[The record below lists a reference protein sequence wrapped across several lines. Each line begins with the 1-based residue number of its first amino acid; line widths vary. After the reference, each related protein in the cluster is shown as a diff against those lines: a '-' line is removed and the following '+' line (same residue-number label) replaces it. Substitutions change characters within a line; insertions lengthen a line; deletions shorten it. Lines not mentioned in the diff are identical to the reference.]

1 MTGKKKPRSVV
12 ERGFFW
18 FPPGPFRQVKFV
30 DERGDFPYF
39 MGEFRGRILPKSVS
53 CSKSPHPMGGAFLSG
68 FRQTIIDENSE
79 QHEKE
84 AIHG

>member
-18 FPPGPFRQVKFV
+18 LPPGPCRQVKFV
-30 DERGDFPYF
+30 DERKNILYF
-39 MGEFRGRILPKSVS
+39 IDNVPGPQPAEIRFM
-53 CSKSPHPMGGAFLSG
+53 SKSPHPMGGAFLSG
-68 FRQTIIDENSE
+68 FRQTIINQNTE
-79 QHEKE
+79 QPEKE